1 MKSLELAP
9 NLFGFLNV
17 SLIQHVIG
25 HFEIDATCNYMTAV
39 LGAPLLLL
47 IFFTCIF
54 KMLSAILEL
63 AVGTLVTE
71 PLLGKLTIQVAL
83 LLLFLAA
90 R

>member
-1 MKSLELAP
+1 MYRSFNML
-9 NLFGFLNV
+9 
-17 SLIQHVIG
+17 S
-25 HFEIDATCNYMTAV
+25 AT
-39 LGAPLLLL
+39 LKLLLLLL
-47 IFFTCIF
+47 IFFACIL
-54 KMLSAILEL
+54 KMLPAILEL